1 MKISV
6 GKALTTMDKKKK
18 SLTVYSTVPCEI
30 KSCFSSFMRRD
41 KEIVDSPPIRMKKEE
56 RDRKNERAR
65 EQERER
71 DRQTDR
77 QTDRQNF
84 IEKENQSAI
93 SKRA

>member
-1 MKISV
+1 
-6 GKALTTMDKKKK
+6 
-18 SLTVYSTVPCEI
+18 
-30 KSCFSSFMRRD
+30 MRRD